1 MLKKIFRVSIFIS
14 VLLFLFGLVLIF
26 NSEEFIKSISIIL
39 GLLLLVIGI
48 LPVADFFR
56 YRRDDAISGISLISG
71 IFSIVCGLMFLLN
84 EDMLMILIPVFIGV
98 WMIINGVNKFRF
110 AFNLKDRQEST
121 WIITF
126 IFSIIIIVCGGYFII
141 NPVRGVKIVT
151 QTLGIIICIYS
162 LLDIIDCILIKIKY
176 KEIKTEITKVIDEQ

>member
-151 QTLGIIICIYS
+151 QTLGIIICIYA

>member
-1 MLKKIFRVSIFIS
+1 MLKKIFRASIITS
-14 VLLFLFGLVLIF
+14 LLLFLFGLVLIF
-26 NSEEFIKSISIIL
+26 NSEDFIKSISIIV
-39 GLLLLVIGI
+39 GLILLVIGI

-84 EDMLMILIPVFIGV
+84 EDMLLILIPVFIGV

-110 AFNLKDRQEST
+110 AFELKDIQEKS

-126 IFSIIIIVCGGYFII
+126 VFSIIIVVCGGYFII
-141 NPVRGVKIVT
+141 NPARGVK
-151 QTLGIIICIYS
+151 L
-162 LLDIIDCILIKIKY
+162 
-176 KEIKTEITKVIDEQ
+176 EIGRAHV